1 LVVVPGITT
10 YVVPSNEY
18 SHLATVS
25 PPEYPIEKLKEAF
38 VTTPL
43 DELQLELAP
52 ELVTEA
58 TEGTAWANNVKMLIN
73 TVKSRKGYFLDFCS

>member
-1 LVVVPGITT
+1 MVVVPGITT

-25 PPEYPIEKLKEAF
+25 PPEYPIEKLMEAF

-58 TEGTAWANNVKMLIN
+58 TAGTACANNVKMLIN
-73 TVKSRKGYFLDFCS
+73 TAKGRKEYFLDFRS

>member
-1 LVVVPGITT
+1 MVVDPGITT

-25 PPEYPIEKLKEAF
+25 SPKYPIEKLKEAF

-52 ELVTEA
+52 ELRTEA

-73 TVKSRKGYFLDFCS
+73 TAKGRKEYFLDFRS